1 MGRNGEVTF
10 LVIGTWTFDLVR
22 MLNPHRVLPG
32 VEDMVDDF
40 VNANTVLYLCENER
54 AGAAHPFRITRHD
67 IEVCADGLG
76 EVSLVDDKKVALRD
90 SWSAFARNLV
100 AACDVDHLDGVVG
113 EFAAEARGEIVPAGF
128 EQKNVRLKFSMKF
141 LQREEICRNIFSNR
155 GMRAAAG
162 FNGANLVGFK
172 RVVADEELAVFLRKN
187 VVCHRR
193 DLVCLAELAAK
204 LQHESGLAAAD
215 GSTNADGKRPPVEVA
230 IQRKIALVKM
240 PGVIHVFVRVSVRTV
255 IVMLMGVHKSSA
267 LKES

>member
-1 MGRNGEVTF
+1 MESLSDWLLWALDSMGMRDAE
-10 LVIGTWTFDLVR
+10 
-22 MLNPHRVLPG
+22 RVLPG

-40 VNANTVLYLCENER
+40 VNADTVLYLCENER
-54 AGAAHPFRITRHD
+54 AGAAHPFRIVRHD

-76 EVSLVDDKKVALRD
+76 EVGFVDDKKVALRD
-90 SWSAFARNLV
+90 SRSAFARDLV
-100 AACDVDHLDGVVG
+100 TPCNVDYLDGVVG
-113 EFAAEARGEIVPAGF
+113 EFAAEARGEVVSAGF
-128 EQKNVRLKFSMKF
+128 EQKNVRLEFAMEF
-141 LQREEICRNIFSNR
+141 LERKEIGRDIFSNR

-172 RVVADEELAVFLRKN
+172 RVIKDEELPVFLRKN
-187 VVCHRR
+187 VVCDSGDFVR
-193 DLVCLAELAAK
+193 LAELAAK
-204 LQHESGLAAAD
+204 LEHESGLAAAD
-215 GSTNADGKRPPVEVA
+215 GSTDADGKRAPVEVA